1 MTRPMMASR
10 AFVDSLPE
18 ALADCVDAILTPLLR
33 IEPTGVDVSLAPSD
47 AVIFSSGN
55 GVRFAP
61 DGAGRVAYCV
71 GPATTRAALDRGW
84 AARQSGDTAEA
95 LAHELV
101 QNPLDQRL
109 IHLSGTHTR
118 GDILGRLRAAGA
130 DVHRVALYDQQTCDL
145 TDAARRALGGD
156 RPVLVP
162 LFSPRTAT
170 HFFAQLP
177 ALERAVLLGLSDTVA
192 ACAPDQLRE
201 TVIVSA
207 APNAPAMIKALQETV
222 DRLASG

>member
-1 MTRPMMASR
+1 MTRPVMASR

-18 ALADCVDAILTPLLR
+18 ALAIRVDAILTPLLR
-33 IEPTGVDVSLAPSD
+33 IEPTGADVSLAPSD
-47 AVIFSSGN
+47 AVIFTSGN

-71 GPATTRAALDRGW
+71 GLATTRAAQDRGW
-84 AARQSGDTAEA
+84 VAQQSGDTAEA
-95 LAHELV
+95 LAQELV
-101 QNPLDQRL
+101 RKVPDQRL
-109 IHLSGTHTR
+109 FHLSGAHTR

-130 DVHRVALYDQQTCDL
+130 DVHRVALYDQRTCDL
-145 TDAARRALGGD
+145 TDAARRALAGD

-170 HFFAQLP
+170 QFFAQSPVLD
-177 ALERAVLLGLSDTVA
+177 RAVLLGLSDSVA
-192 ACAPDQLRE
+192 ACAPEPLRE
-201 TVIVSA
+201 SVIVSA
-207 APNAPAMIKALQETV
+207 APDATAMVKALQQTV

>member
-1 MTRPMMASR
+1 MMASR

-18 ALADCVDAILTPLLR
+18 ALADRVDAILTPLLR

-71 GPATTRAALDRGW
+71 GSATTQAAQDRGW

-95 LAHELV
+95 LARELV
-101 QNPLDQRL
+101 QNPPVQRL
-109 IHLSGTHTR
+109 IYLSGTHTR
-118 GDILGRLRAAGA
+118 GNILGRLRAAGA
-130 DVHRVALYDQQTCDL
+130 DVHRVALYDQRTCDL

-170 HFFAQLP
+170 HFFAQSP
-177 ALERAVLLGLSDTVA
+177 ALERAVLLGLSDAVA
-192 ACAPDQLRE
+192 ACAPRRLRE
-201 TVIVSA
+201 SVIVSA
-207 APNAPAMIKALQETV
+207 APNAHAMIKALQETV
-222 DRLASG
+222 DRMASG